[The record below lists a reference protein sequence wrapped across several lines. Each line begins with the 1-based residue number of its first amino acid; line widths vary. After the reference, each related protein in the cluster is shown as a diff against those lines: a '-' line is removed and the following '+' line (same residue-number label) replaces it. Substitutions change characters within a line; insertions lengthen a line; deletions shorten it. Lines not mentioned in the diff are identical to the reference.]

1 MKLINNMEFLKF
13 FIFGI
18 AGVSVIIWVALIAL
32 WHVYM
37 FPRIFNRD
45 NVSSTNSNIISDEL
59 ETKPILGSL
68 LNSENLP
75 EITDRKKYSMKSLV
89 IADFGRLNNLKL
101 DPLYTSV
108 SLGVVFATFTIITY
122 GLHSGFPQA

>member
-1 MKLINNMEFLKF
+1 MEFLKF

-18 AGVSVIIWVALIAL
+18 AGVSLIIWVALIAL

-45 NVSSTNSNIISDEL
+45 NAASSNSNVNTDEL
-59 ETKPILGSL
+59 ETQPILGSL
-68 LNSENLP
+68 LNSDTLP
-75 EITDRKKYSMKSLV
+75 EIPNRKKYSMKSLV
-89 IADFGRLNNLKL
+89 VADFGRLNNLKL

-122 GLHSGFPQA
+122 GLHSGFPQV

>member
-1 MKLINNMEFLKF
+1 MEFLKF

-18 AGVSVIIWVALIAL
+18 AGVSLIIWVALIAL

-37 FPRIFNRD
+37 FPRIFNRE
-45 NVSSTNSNIISDEL
+45 NTGSTNENIISNEL
-59 ETKPILGSL
+59 EAQPILGSL
-68 LNSENLP
+68 LNSDNLP

-122 GLHSGFPQA
+122 GLHSGFPQV

>member
-1 MKLINNMEFLKF
+1 MEFLKF
-13 FIFGI
+13 LVFGI

-37 FPRIFNRD
+37 FPRIFKQD
-45 NVSSTNSNIISDEL
+45 NVPSTNLNSDEL
-59 ETKPILGSL
+59 ETQPILGSL
-68 LNSENLP
+68 LNNDNLP
-75 EITDRKKYSMKSLV
+75 EIPDRKKYSMKSFV

-101 DPLYTSV
+101 NPLYTSV

-122 GLHSGFPQA
+122 GLHSGFPQV

>member
-1 MKLINNMEFLKF
+1 MEFLKF

-18 AGVSVIIWVALIAL
+18 AGVSLIIWVALIAL

-37 FPRIFNRD
+37 FPRIFNRE
-45 NVSSTNSNIISDEL
+45 NTGSTNENIISNEI
-59 ETKPILGSL
+59 ETQPILGSL
-68 LNSENLP
+68 LNSDNLP

>member
-1 MKLINNMEFLKF
+1 MEFLKF

-18 AGVSVIIWVALIAL
+18 AGVSLIIWVALIAL

-37 FPRIFNRD
+37 FPRIFKQD
-45 NVSSTNSNIISDEL
+45 NVPSTNLNSDEL
-59 ETKPILGSL
+59 ETQPILGSL
-68 LNSENLP
+68 LNNDNLP
-75 EITDRKKYSMKSLV
+75 EIPDRKKYSMKSLV

-122 GLHSGFPQA
+122 GLHSGFPQV